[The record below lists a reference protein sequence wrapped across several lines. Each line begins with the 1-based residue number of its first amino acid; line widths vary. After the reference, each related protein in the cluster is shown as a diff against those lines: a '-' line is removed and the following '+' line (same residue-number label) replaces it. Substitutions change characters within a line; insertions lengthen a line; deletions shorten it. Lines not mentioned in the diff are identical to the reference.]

1 MLIPLG
7 VDRARKRPTVITY
20 WLIGA
25 CLVVSMIQLLLQQ
38 FAPGTHDTLF
48 HSNNPAARS
57 LLMLG
62 WKTNHEFGIWQFISY
77 QFLHAGPMHLLGNM
91 LFLFVF
97 GPPVEDRIGR
107 AGFLTLYLV
116 GGAAAGAAHLALS
129 GDTIAGTYFVNP
141 VVGASGSVAAVTGA
155 FLMLFPGTGVRILLF
170 FFIIGI
176 YTIPAWWM
184 ILFAVLKD
192 LVFAASDTGVAHIAH
207 LGGYAFGFGAA
218 FALLAMKVIPREPY
232 DLFTIGR
239 QAKRRREFREL
250 TTKPLADRVWD
261 APKGAKDGRN
271 SAPKPKRP
279 SARTEAEMQRR
290 GAVHSAV
297 DKGDLDAAA
306 RNYLQLVEHHGEQC
320 LSRDAQLAIANHLH
334 ASGDHQHAALAY
346 RLFTAKFTADSETNR
361 VRLMHAIL
369 LARYLNDPI
378 GAHRELDDIEE
389 HKLSEAERDL
399 ASTLR
404 EELA

>member
-1 MLIPLG
+1 MLIPLS
-7 VDRARKRPTVITY
+7 VDRPRKRPTVITY
-20 WLIGA
+20 WLMGA
-25 CLVVSMIQLLLQQ
+25 CFVVAMLQLLLMQ

-48 HSNNPAARS
+48 HSGTPGSRS

-62 WKTNHEFGIWQFISY
+62 WKTNHEFGLWQLVSY
-77 QFLHAGPMHLLGNM
+77 QFLHGSAMHLLGNM

-107 AGFLTLYLV
+107 AGFLALYIG
-116 GGAAAGAAHLALS
+116 GGAAAGVAHLML
-129 GDTIAGTYFVNP
+129 AGQVIGGVYYVNP

-155 FLMLFPGTGVRILLF
+155 FLMLFPGTGVRVLLF
-170 FFIIGI
+170 FFIIGV

-192 LVFAASDTGVAHIAH
+192 IVLSGSSTGVAHIAH
-207 LGGYAFGFGAA
+207 IGGYAFGFGAA
-218 FALLAMKVIPREPY
+218 YALLATKLIAREPH

-250 TTKPLADRVWD
+250 TTKPLSERVWD
-261 APKGAKDGRN
+261 APRGAKDGKGG
-271 SAPKPKRP
+271 PKPKRQ
-279 SARTEAEMQRR
+279 SARTEAEMTRR

-297 DKGDLDAAA
+297 DGGDLDEAGKK
-306 RNYLQLVEHHGEQC
+306 YLELVEHHGEQC
-320 LSRDAQLAIANHLH
+320 LSRDAQLAVGNHLH
-334 ASGDHQHAALAY
+334 ATGDHKHAVMAY
-346 RLFTAKFTADSETNR
+346 RQFTKRFTADAETNR

-378 GAHRELDDIEE
+378 GAERELDEIEE
-389 HKLSEAERDL
+389 HRLSEAEL
-399 ASTLR
+399 
-404 EELA
+404 ELAQSLRQELA

>member
-1 MLIPLG
+1 MLIPIG
-7 VDRARKRPTVITY
+7 VDRAQRRPTVVTY
-20 WLIGA
+20 WLMGA
-25 CLVVSMIQLLLQQ
+25 CFVVALAQILLQRVM
-38 FAPGTHDTLF
+38 PELHDLLF
-48 HSNNPAARS
+48 HSANPATRS

-62 WKTNHEFGIWQFISY
+62 WPPLHEFQFWQFISY

-107 AGFLTLYLV
+107 PGFLTLYLV
-116 GGAAAGAAHLALS
+116 GGVAAGATHLLIE
-129 GDTIAGTYFVNP
+129 GDTVAGQYLVSS

-155 FLMLFPGTGVRILLF
+155 FLMLFPGTGLRVLLF
-170 FFIIGI
+170 FFIIGV

-184 ILFAVLKD
+184 IVFAVLKD
-192 LVFAASDTGVAHIAH
+192 LVFAGANNGVAHAAH

-218 FALLAMKVIPREPY
+218 YALLALKVIPREPC

-239 QAKRRREFREL
+239 QAKRRRQFREL
-250 TTKPLADRVWD
+250 ASKPLADRVWD
-261 APKGAKDGRN
+261 APRGADDDKGPVR
-271 SAPKPKRP
+271 SKRG
-279 SARTEAEMQRR
+279 SSRSEAEMTRR

-297 DKGDLDAAA
+297 DKGDIDGAA
-306 RNYLQLVEHHGEQC
+306 RKYLELVEHHGEQC
-320 LSRDAQLAIANHLH
+320 LSRDAQIAVANHLH
-334 ASGDHQHAALAY
+334 AAGDHQHAAMAY
-346 RLFTAKFTADSETNR
+346 RQFTQRFTADSETNR

-378 GAHRELDDIEE
+378 GAERELGAIED

-399 ASTLR
+399 SNTLR